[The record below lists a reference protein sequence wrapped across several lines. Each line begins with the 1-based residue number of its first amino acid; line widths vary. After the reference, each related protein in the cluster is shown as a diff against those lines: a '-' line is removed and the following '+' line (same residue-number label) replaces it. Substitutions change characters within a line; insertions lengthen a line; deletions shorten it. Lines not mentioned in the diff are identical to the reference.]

1 MNIIYLRNKDTR
13 ETIVLDLDE
22 LRKLL
27 KEED

>member
-13 ETIVLDLDE
+13 ENIVLDLDE